1 MPGPE
6 RTPLRP
12 EEPKAPDPRGPG
24 EHHPLMPSNLDSAVV
39 PVVVYRC
46 LVDNDG
52 PTRVLFV
59 DERVEALWGVSA
71 EEAKRNPQALAA
83 RMHPDDVAPCREALR
98 EAARGG
104 KDFVRDLRVSTPDG
118 RWRWLHARSTPTRT
132 QGGQIVYEGILADV
146 TRRKDA
152 EEALAREADFNQRV
166 FNSLDSR
173 LAVIG
178 ADGVILKINAAWSR
192 FVEGRA
198 GADEGAWGI
207 GTSLFAPFDEAW
219 GGPSIAS
226 QAFEGIR
233 QVQRGE
239 RTAFSLEYP
248 CDGPDGARRWYSMRV
263 SPLEGREDAVLVAHT
278 DITAIK
284 RAEEALRETNEMY
297 ASFIS
302 RSPIYAYIKDVDE
315 RESRVLHASENFVEM
330 IGVPGSQMV
339 GKTMTELFPP
349 GLAESM
355 TAADQDV
362 VRGEKVLRIE
372 EELSGR
378 SYATVKF
385 PIALGARKLIAGYTI
400 DITERQR
407 AEDQR
412 RALERQLLHAQ
423 KKDSLGVMAGGIA
436 HQFNNLLTII
446 QGNLELA
453 REQGSPALDGLLADA
468 EAAVRR
474 ASAISHS
481 MLSYLGQSAH
491 HREPRNMARDTIDLL
506 PFIRAALPTNVRLE
520 VDIADDLPWCTIDPA
535 ELRVVTLNLVT
546 NAWEAVAERGGVVRV
561 AVRREASI
569 SAIEDADESPVR
581 RAGSWSCLE
590 VRDDG
595 PGFDAET
602 RERIFDP
609 FFSTKFTGRGLGL
622 PVAQGIVHASGG
634 VIEVESAPMRGTVA
648 RVYLPESTPAELVSL
663 RPAMAADSLHAALVA
678 APRHGAVL
686 LVDDDSAVLRAGQRM
701 LQRMQREVLLATS
714 GAEAVEVFARHEDAI
729 GCVVLDLS
737 MPGMDGWEVLAELRR
752 RRPDVYVV
760 VASGYDLAR
769 LRKERRDVQPDAWLQ
784 KPFNAGELVALLA
797 PQGAPRRA

>member
-1 MPGPE
+1 MAGSE

-12 EEPKAPDPRGPG
+12 EESTASELRVASPRSDPRGPQ
-24 EHHPLMPSNLDSAVV
+24 EHPLYMPAIHDSAVV
-39 PVVVYRC
+39 PDVVARRQPG
-46 LVDNDG
+46 DDG
-52 PTRVLFV
+52 PAR
-59 DERVEALWGVSA
+59 ERAASERSEA
-71 EEAKRNPQALAA
+71 R
-83 RMHPDDVAPCREALR
+83 
-98 EAARGG
+98 RGA
-104 KDFVRDLRVSTPDG
+104 ST
-118 RWRWLHARSTPTRT
+118 
-132 QGGQIVYEGILADV
+132 
-146 TRRKDA
+146 DA
-152 EEALAREADFNQRV
+152 HTREADLNERV
-166 FNSLDSR
+166 FNSLDAR
-173 LAVIG
+173 LAVVG
-178 ADGVILKINAAWSR
+178 ADGIILKVNAAWSR
-192 FVEGRA
+192 FVDACARRE
-198 GADEGAWGI
+198 EGAWGV
-207 GTSLFAPFDEAW
+207 GASLFAPFDDAW
-219 GGPSIAS
+219 GSAPVAS

-233 QVQRGE
+233 RVQRGE
-239 RTAFSLEYP
+239 LTAFSMEYP
-248 CDGPDGARRWYSMRV
+248 CEGADGARRWYSMRV
-263 SPLEGREDAVLVAHT
+263 SPLEGREGAVLVGHT

-284 RAEEALRETNEMY
+284 RAEEALRENNEMY
-297 ASFIS
+297 SSFIS
-302 RSPIYAYIKDVDE
+302 RSPIYAYIKEVDE
-315 RESRVLHASENFVEM
+315 HESRVLHASENFVEM
-330 IGVPGSQMV
+330 IGVPGSKMH
-339 GKTMTELFPP
+339 GRTMRELFPP
-349 GLAESM
+349 ALAASM
-355 TAADQDV
+355 SAADLDV
-362 VRGEKVLRIE
+362 ARGEKVLRIE

-385 PIALGARKLIAGYTI
+385 PIALGARRLVAGYTI
-400 DITERQR
+400 DITDRER
-407 AEDQR
+407 AEEQR

-453 REQGSPALDGLLADA
+453 REGGNPALDALLADA
-468 EAAVRR
+468 EAAVQR

-491 HREPRNMARDTIDLL
+491 HREPRNMARDTTDLL

-569 SAIEDADESPVR
+569 SATEDPDQAPVL
-581 RAGSWSCLE
+581 RAGPWSCLE
-590 VRDDG
+590 VSDDG

-602 RERIFDP
+602 KERIFDP

-634 VIEVESAPMRGTVA
+634 VIEVESTPMRGTVA
-648 RVYLPESTPAELVSL
+648 RVYLPESSPAELVSL
-663 RPAMAADSLHAALVA
+663 RPAMAVDSFHAAAVA

-686 LVDDDSAVLRAGQRM
+686 LVDDDNAVLRAGQRM
-701 LQRMQREVLLATS
+701 LRRMEREVLVASS
-714 GAEAVEVFARHEDAI
+714 GAEAVEVFAEHEAAI

-752 RRPDVYVV
+752 RRPDVFVV

-784 KPFNAGELVALLA
+784 KPFNAGELAALLA
-797 PQGAPRRA
+797 PRNG